1 MFNFFSNRKKK
12 QGKNKKSKEAA
23 LKEKAVISV
32 MKKTGWDYN
41 YASQKIMEAGERVG
55 ISPATYDKNDFFR
68 FPEAEQELRYR
79 GIIARKER
87 KRLTKEKTIESA
99 MQKTGWDREHTVEQ
113 INETR
118 KITGI
123 TYRDYEKYNFC
134 MIPVEDHKQRY
145 DEILMDR
152 KREKKESRFLLRHQ

>member
-55 ISPATYDKNDFFR
+55 ISPDVYDKNDFFR
-68 FPEAEQELRYR
+68 FPESEQELRYR
-79 GIIARKER
+79 GILAREER
-87 KRLTKEKTIESA
+87 NRLT
-99 MQKTGWDREHTVEQ
+99 R
-113 INETR
+113 
-118 KITGI
+118 
-123 TYRDYEKYNFC
+123 
-134 MIPVEDHKQRY
+134 
-145 DEILMDR
+145 
-152 KREKKESRFLLRHQ
+152 